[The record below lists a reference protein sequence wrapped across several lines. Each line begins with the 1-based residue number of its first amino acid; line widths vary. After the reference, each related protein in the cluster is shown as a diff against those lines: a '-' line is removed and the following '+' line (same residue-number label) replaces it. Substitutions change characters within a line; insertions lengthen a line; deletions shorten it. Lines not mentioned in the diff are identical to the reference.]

1 MKTILV
7 LTDFSPNADYAAHY
21 ALKIAQS
28 IKANL
33 LLCNIYELPQGPRI
47 SDRNAWPLEACEK
60 NSIEDLGK
68 LAARLKSEINQ
79 CPHIHFRPEVN
90 QCSLAGSVIDR
101 INEVAGK
108 YNILMAVISKH
119 SAGILS
125 TMLSGN
131 HTKDIIEEAEFPVM
145 VIPPQAKFN
154 GFKKISFAT
163 DLAHNGMDIL
173 HSLYGITKYFDSE
186 ILITHVAA
194 DRSMEIEKEHITK
207 YFFNQE
213 TAPPHYP
220 KIYYRAIQNKSVIAG
235 LDWVAEH
242 TDIDLMVLVHR
253 KRNIFQKIFEESVTQ
268 KLAISLAKP
277 LLIFP
282 FSKVSESL
290 PVF

>member
-7 LTDFSPNADYAAHY
+7 LTDFSINADYAAHY
-21 ALKIAQS
+21 ALKLAQS

-33 LLCNIYELPQGPRI
+33 LLCNIYDLPQGSRTF
-47 SDRNAWPLEACEK
+47 DRKAWPLDVCEK

-68 LAARLKSEINQ
+68 LVVRLKSEINN
-79 CPHIHFRPEVN
+79 CPHIHFKPEIN

-101 INEVAGK
+101 INEIAGK
-108 YNILMAVISKH
+108 YQILMGIISKH
-119 SAGILS
+119 SAGKLS
-125 TMLSGN
+125 TVLSGN

-145 VIPPQAKFN
+145 VIPYKARFN
-154 GFKKISFAT
+154 GFKKIAFAT

-186 ILITHVAA
+186 ILITHVAT
-194 DRSMEIEKEHITK
+194 DRLMEIEKEHITK
-207 YFFNQE
+207 HFFNQE

-220 KIYYRAIQNKSVIAG
+220 KIYYRAIQNKSVVTG

-242 TDIDLMVLVHR
+242 TDVDLMVLVHR
-253 KRNIFQKIFEESVTQ
+253 KRNIFQKIFDESVTQ
-268 KLAISLAKP
+268 KLAASSTKP

-282 FSKVSESL
+282 FSRISESL